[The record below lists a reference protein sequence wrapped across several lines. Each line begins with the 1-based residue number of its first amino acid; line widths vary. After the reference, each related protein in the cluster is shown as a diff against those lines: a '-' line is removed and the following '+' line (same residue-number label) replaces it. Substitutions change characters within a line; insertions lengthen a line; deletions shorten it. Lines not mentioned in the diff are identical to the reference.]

1 VDFAGSDAPVSAA
14 GLEKFERIGVQV
26 PATAGMIALVYNV
39 PGLKGVQ
46 LKLPRSVYLDIFL
59 GKIRHWDDARIA
71 AANPDLHM
79 PHMDIAVI
87 GRLDSSGTTYQFTN
101 HLAAVDP
108 SWSESGP
115 GVGRIVS
122 WPRVAMLA
130 RGNEGVAA
138 RIEISQGGIGYVEYG
153 LAKRLGLPM
162 ASLENKDGQFVAP
175 SPEAAVAA
183 LRGSAGLGLEKLAAS
198 VLDPVGAEAYP
209 IVTYS
214 WLMLHRSYP
223 AEQGRAMRAF
233 VDFALGEGQ
242 EMSSALGYIALP
254 PTLANLGK
262 AAAANIL
269 PGEAAATAPTTSAA
283 SDKPAT
289 PATTP
294 TSPAAPAP
302 LAASP
307 TLAESYTV
315 SAGDTFKS
323 VAVKLYRDANRW
335 RDIAAANPQI
345 DPRRRLRAG
354 QTLRLPEPVEAGGGR
369 RP

>member
-1 VDFAGSDAPVSAA
+1 
-14 GLEKFERIGVQV
+14 
-26 PATAGMIALVYNV
+26 
-39 PGLKGVQ
+39 
-46 LKLPRSVYLDIFL
+46 
-59 GKIRHWDDARIA
+59 
-71 AANPDLHM
+71 
-79 PHMDIAVI
+79 
-87 GRLDSSGTTYQFTN
+87 
-101 HLAAVDP
+101 
-108 SWSESGP
+108 
-115 GVGRIVS
+115 
-122 WPRVAMLA
+122 MLA

-175 SPEAAVAA
+175 SPDAAVAA